1 AEQRRK
7 ADQRMQRTRRDRKA
21 DQRGE
26 DHQRHHPRLHQRDIV
41 ADARQAWLG
50 QSQSRPGGHRAADVC
65 AFADERHGLRF
76 APYLIR
82 GSVSN
87 WWNGGG
93 EDSVH
98 SSVVAPTPHGLLPA
112 ARFLMKASAMPKKN
126 TSTPKPAM

>member
-1 AEQRRK
+1 
-7 ADQRMQRTRRDRKA
+7 M
-21 DQRGE
+21 
-26 DHQRHHPRLHQRDIV
+26 
-41 ADARQAWLG
+41 
-50 QSQSRPGGHRAADVC
+50 
-65 AFADERHGLRF
+65 
-76 APYLIR
+76 R

-98 SSVVAPTPHGLLPA
+98 SNVVAPTPHGLLPA